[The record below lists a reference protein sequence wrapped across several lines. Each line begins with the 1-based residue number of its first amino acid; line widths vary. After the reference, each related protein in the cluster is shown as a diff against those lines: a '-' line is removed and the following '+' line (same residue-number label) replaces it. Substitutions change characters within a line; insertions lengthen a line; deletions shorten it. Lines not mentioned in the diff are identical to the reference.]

1 MKFWHV
7 GDILTHPR
15 EKQRIHL
22 LRMCM
27 EEVYLLIPVIP
38 ETSRL
43 AFALKPRVF
52 QAAGGGAILA
62 GACFAVAG
70 VPPPISLAGFSGC
83 GLQPH

>member
-1 MKFWHV
+1 
-7 GDILTHPR
+7 
-15 EKQRIHL
+15 
-22 LRMCM
+22 MCM

-43 AFALKPRVF
+43 AFALKLRVF
-52 QAAGGGAILA
+52 RAAEGGAILA

-70 VPPPISLAGFSGC
+70 VPPPISLAGFPGC